1 MSPAGRTRIALAA
14 VMPILSLA
22 PPGAHAQLPGDPNAH
37 SFDTATD
44 PRAIAMGEASVAE
57 AGGAAAAFSSYPA
70 TLGFVSAP
78 VFFSN
83 YRSFNWVDDDLEIE
97 DLHAWS
103 LGAASPAPLGGVALA
118 LNRRAHGTS
127 SDLRVYDQTF
137 YLAWAASRGRMAAG
151 GALGFFN
158 RFAHGRDFEYESS
171 YVPTFDLGA
180 LYHAAGGL
188 FIGMAL
194 QNLSPR
200 YEWRITSEG
209 RVYESGTSL
218 PMYLRTGFRYAV
230 ERPSSGGL
238 PRLRF
243 VAAGEHR
250 WLYDHPPAAE
260 PESGPG
266 SGGVG
271 LELTVD
277 RWLSLRAGL
286 IEYHWKGLL
295 GRCGLGIHFSPA
307 GEILPRKVSLDY
319 ALVRVPGYPV
329 ENKRFIHS
337 FGLRLSW

>member
-1 MSPAGRTRIALAA
+1 MAA

-22 PPGAHAQLPGDPNAH
+22 PPGAHAQLPGEPNAH
-37 SFDTATD
+37 SFDTVTD

-57 AGGAAAAFSSYPA
+57 AGGGAAAFSSNPA
-70 TLGFVSAP
+70 NLGFVSGP

-83 YRSFNWVDDDLEIE
+83 YRSFNWVDEDLEIE

-103 LGAASPAPLGGVALA
+103 LGVASPAPLGGVALA
-118 LNRRAHGTS
+118 LNRREHGTS

-137 YLAWAASRGRMAAG
+137 YLACAASLGKVAAG

-158 RFAHGRDFEYESS
+158 RFAHGRDFERESS
-171 YVPTFDLGA
+171 YVPTFDLGV
-180 LYHAAGGL
+180 LYRTGRGL
-188 FIGMAL
+188 SIGMAL

-200 YEWRITSEG
+200 FEWTVASEG
-209 RVYESGTSL
+209 RVFESGTSL

-230 ERPSSGGL
+230 DQPSAGGL
-238 PRLRF
+238 PPLRF

-250 WLYDHPPAAE
+250 WLYDHPPADR

-271 LELTVD
+271 LELTLD
-277 RWLSLRAGL
+277 HWLSLRAGM
-286 IEYHWKGLL
+286 IEYHEKGLL
-295 GRCGLGIHFSPA
+295 GRCGLGVHFSPA
-307 GEILPRKVSLDY
+307 GELLPRKVSLDY
-319 ALVRVPGYPV
+319 ALIRVPDYPV
-329 ENKRFIHS
+329 ENERFVHS